1 MGVYIP
7 GAFKKALVS
16 TKEDIV
22 PVDEVKEEKIEYI
35 VKPVENI
42 KQVVWVKNNNEDK
55 REVVKLDDI
64 KPIKY
69 LRRDTYLRRR
79 NYREFLDN
87 EWDNLNH
94 IYDCLINYDERLL
107 DKMRVSEDDK
117 GFYDLTKIIYSNL
130 KKYE

>member
-94 IYDCLINYDERLL
+94 IYDFLINYDERFL

>member
-16 TKEDIV
+16 TKEDTV

-55 REVVKLDDI
+55 KEVVKLDDI

-94 IYDCLINYDERLL
+94 IYDCLINYDERFL

>member
-16 TKEDIV
+16 TKEEIV
-22 PVDEVKEEKIEYI
+22 PVDKVKEEKIEYI